1 MGARVNF
8 ASPQEYSGIGSALD
22 RLSHVMTDADTARS
36 LKWQAGVNG
45 DAATSEVFKV
55 EAWSQPGLQFFAFM
69 QPGDPFL
76 VVGHSVSVIYST
88 ATDIA
93 SYHGKVVLFTGDRKS
108 TRDCV
113 PVFLPPMTAFAW
125 KKCKVIDEQSKLRD
139 WYADNPSE
147 YGKYWDPTPADGTK
161 VEINVPRMIALPL
174 RAAQL
179 YFGDAP

>member
-1 MGARVNF
+1 
-8 ASPQEYSGIGSALD
+8 
-22 RLSHVMTDADTARS
+22 MTDADTARS
-36 LKWQAGVNG
+36 LKWQVGVNG
-45 DAATSEVFKV
+45 DAAKSEVFKV

-76 VVGHSVSVIYST
+76 VVGHFVSVIYST

-108 TRDCV
+108 TWDCV
-113 PVFLPPMTAFAW
+113 PVFLHPTTAFAW

-179 YFGDAP
+179 YCNFKGSVMPYELL